1 MTDLHNQNTEDSYP
15 RTVEFE
21 PAPELFD
28 PAKLQRDI
36 EATVNPNT

>member
-1 MTDLHNQNTEDSYP
+1 MTDRHDQNIEDSYP

-28 PAKLQRDI
+28 PAALQRNI
-36 EATVNPNT
+36 ETTVNPNN

>member
-1 MTDLHNQNTEDSYP
+1 MTDRHDQNTEDSYP

-28 PAKLQRDI
+28 PAQLQTEIDSKI
-36 EATVNPNT
+36 NPNG